1 MLALLAR
8 LTPLVMAL
16 LVIAAAASAQQ
27 SEVQRCLSVSPRSD
41 PAIAEY
47 CQGIFAANATNGPQ
61 NQAAAFQH
69 YLKAAQMGYAEA
81 QAVVGVAYQQGW
93 QVQPNA
99 SLAAQWYEKAAAQG
113 HAGAELNLG
122 EMYLKGNGVSRDAA
136 KGRQLIATAAAQGF
150 APAQRELA
158 LIDSGGP
165 KPLAGA
171 DLWNQGVALYNSGN
185 HTGAARL
192 VLQAA
197 QAGHPTAT
205 YEMGYLYENGD
216 GVPKDLAQAAQW
228 YQKGAAMGDAASES
242 VLGLFYEEGQ
252 QVPDDWIEAAKWYQ
266 KSAAQNNAS
275 GQSRL
280 GRAYE
285 YGVGV
290 PLDLDAAAGWYDK
303 AAAQGDGKAAYFAK
317 YIRDNHGFDRSSYS
331 DEEQAIMGPYMMQPW
346 MLHPPPIGRVFRNTQ
361 ERLNYF
367 RAWASNA
374 AAYEACMARHAN
386 AMPGTQF
393 TCPAPVP
400 PG

>member
-1 MLALLAR
+1 MLSFSAR
-8 LTPLVMAL
+8 LTPLVVAL
-16 LVIAAAASAQQ
+16 LVIGAAASAQQ

-99 SLAAQWYEKAAAQG
+99 DLAAQWYEKAAAQG
-113 HAGAELNLG
+113 HTGAELNLG

-136 KGRQLIATAAAQGF
+136 KGRQLIAAAAAQGF

-171 DLWNQGVALYNSGN
+171 DLWNQGVALYNSGD

-216 GVPKDLAQAAQW
+216 
-228 YQKGAAMGDAASES
+228 
-242 VLGLFYEEGQ
+242 
-252 QVPDDWIEAAKWYQ
+252 DWIEAATWYQ

-285 YGVGV
+285 YGIGV

-331 DEEQAIMGPYMMQPW
+331 DEEQAIMAPYMMQPW

-374 AAYEACMARHAN
+374 AAYEACMARHAT